1 MAVQRSPRSPSSKTT
16 NGERLE
22 IWPPGEDIIHQS
34 PLVEKQW
41 FWVDT
46 LMKGKSVF
54 INLFIYFNLFIFK
67 LLLFDIK
74 TFSSI

>member
-1 MAVQRSPRSPSSKTT
+1 MVILMSPRSPSSKTT

-22 IWPPGEDIIHQS
+22 IWPPGELVIHQS

-46 LMKGKSVF
+46 LVEGKSVF
-54 INLFIYFNLFIFK
+54 INLLIYFKLFI
-67 LLLFDIK
+67 LTYLF
-74 TFSSI
+74 